1 MNLELGYSTEFVSIL
16 HGFIRKRIAI
26 TRAKKV
32 LLGLSGGLDS
42 SVVAKLVADAAGKE
56 MVLVLIMPVKETSD
70 TDEAVLLAEEF
81 GIEYRLIDLGP
92 SFRSLVTSY
101 TNSLGISPEKLPPL
115 VPGNLS
121 SRLRMATLYFSANL
135 LEGMVMGTSNKTEL
149 LTGYF
154 TKYGDGASDAMPL
167 GDLYKTQV
175 FKLAQDIGVPRRII
189 EKPPTAGFYQD
200 QTDEGELGID
210 YATLDKILHGFELR
224 LTAREIAAYLG
235 VDEAEVSRIETMV
248 QRAAHKRFLGMIPK
262 IGIRTPGF
270 DWRENMDF
278 GLE

>member
-1 MNLELGYSTEFVSIL
+1 MNLELGYSNEFVPIL
-16 HGFIRKRIAI
+16 HGFIKKRIAI
-26 TRAKKV
+26 AQARRV

-70 TDEAVLLAEEF
+70 TDEAIRLAEEF
-81 GIEYRLIDLGP
+81 GIEYKHIDLEQN
-92 SFRSLVTSY
+92 FRSLVTSY
-101 TNSLGISPEKLPPL
+101 SSSLCISPGELPPL
-115 VPGNLS
+115 VTGNLS
-121 SRLRMATLYFSANL
+121 SRLRMTTLYFSANL
-135 LEGMVMGTSNKTEL
+135 FDGMVMGTSNKTEL

-154 TKYGDGASDAMPL
+154 TKYGDGGTDAMPL

-175 FKLAQDIGVPRRII
+175 FKLAEDIGVPERII
-189 EKPPTAGFYQD
+189 EKPPTAGFYQE

-210 YATLDKILHGFELR
+210 YATLDKILYGLELR
-224 LTAREIAAYLG
+224 FTAWEIAGYLT
-235 VDEAEVSRIETMV
+235 VDVTEISRIETMV
-248 QRAAHKRFLGMIPK
+248 QRAAHKRFLGMVPK